1 MSGLLFI
8 LLARLFAAAGRLA
21 DPLQP
26 PPWACSRQTT
36 PLPRRQLPPLRPSRT
51 TAYRGSTN
59 YHIQHLTFSTTRCY
73 GHCPVFTLQIDSS
86 GQTRYEARQYV
97 APQGVFTTSLPPAT
111 IQHLW
116 QLVNALD
123 FPHLPDKPAYLTF
136 PETTYLD
143 SSVYTLVITYGNGQ
157 QKIVGNES
165 ISLQPEA
172 LRQVY
177 QALVDVQQ
185 THPWK

>member
-1 MSGLLFI
+1 
-8 LLARLFAAAGRLA
+8 
-21 DPLQP
+21 
-26 PPWACSRQTT
+26 
-36 PLPRRQLPPLRPSRT
+36 LPRQQLPPLRPSRT
-51 TAYRGSTN
+51 TAYRESTN

-73 GHCPVFTLQIDSS
+73 GRCPVFTLQIDSS

-97 APQGVFTTSLPPAT
+97 APQGVFTTSLPHAT

-165 ISLQPEA
+165 ISLKPEA

-177 QALVDVQQ
+177 QALLDVQQ
-185 THPWK
+185 THPWQ

>member
-1 MSGLLFI
+1 LHKW
-8 LLARLFAAAGRLA
+8 
-21 DPLQP
+21 QVH
-26 PPWACSRQTT
+26 
-36 PLPRRQLPPLRPSRT
+36 PLRPSRT
-51 TAYRGSTN
+51 TEYHGSTN

-116 QLVNALD
+116 QMINALD

-165 ISLQPEA
+165 ISLKPEA
-172 LRQVY
+172 LKQVY
-177 QALVDVQQ
+177 QALLDVQQ

>member
-1 MSGLLFI
+1 MSCLPFTHLALLF
-8 LLARLFAAAGRLA
+8 LAAGRLA
-21 DPLQP
+21 APLQP
-26 PPWACSRQTT
+26 TQVACSRQAT
-36 PLPRRQLPPLRPSRT
+36 PLHKWQVHPLRPSRT
-51 TAYRGSTN
+51 TEYHGSTN

-116 QLVNALD
+116 QMINALD

-165 ISLQPEA
+165 ISLKPEA
-172 LRQVY
+172 LKQVY
-177 QALVDVQQ
+177 QALLDVQQ